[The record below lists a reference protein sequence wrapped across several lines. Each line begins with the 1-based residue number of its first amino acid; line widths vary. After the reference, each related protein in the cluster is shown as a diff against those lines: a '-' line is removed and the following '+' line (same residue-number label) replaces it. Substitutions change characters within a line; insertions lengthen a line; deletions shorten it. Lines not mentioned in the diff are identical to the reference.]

1 MTLKQR
7 IKALVASALR
17 FLVAS
22 LSTAI
27 VLYILFALVFSSEE
41 ERRLQRENRLYA
53 ARFKDMQAQERL
65 IGDVID
71 GLVDKDDAIYE
82 ELFQSPAPSLDAIT
96 AAELI
101 ADSDSLSESFL
112 LSSAA
117 TKSESL
123 MKMAGNV
130 DRSFEEVFRMLL
142 EKRDSVPPL
151 SLPLNGYSYAQ
162 TGASVGPKHN
172 PVYKL
177 ELSHEGLDLIAPQG
191 APVYA
196 AADGIVTKVTNSRKG
211 LGNIVE
217 IDHRNGYTTRYCL
230 LGDVNAVKGR
240 SVRRGQ
246 KIGTVGISSQ
256 VHAPHLHYEVLRDTL
271 VMDPVNYVFASVSPE
286 EYARMLYI
294 SVSTL
299 QSMD

>member
-1 MTLKQR
+1 MTLKQKL
-7 IKALVASALR
+7 KALAASALR
-17 FLVAS
+17 FMVAS
-22 LSTAI
+22 LSLAI
-27 VLYILFALVFSSEE
+27 ILYILFALVFSTED
-41 ERRLQRENRLYA
+41 ERRLQKENRLYA
-53 ARFKDMQAQERL
+53 ARYKEMKAQEKL

-71 GLVDKDDAIYE
+71 GLLEKDNDIYRV
-82 ELFQSPAPSLDAIT
+82 LFESPAPSLDAIT
-96 AAELI
+96 AADLI
-101 ADSDSLSESFL
+101 ADSDSLSENFL

-123 MKMAGNV
+123 MRMAENV
-130 DRSFEEVFRMLL
+130 DSNFEEVFRILDQ
-142 EKRDSVPPL
+142 KRSAVPPL
-151 SLPLNGYSYAQ
+151 SMPLKDISYGQ
-162 TGASVGPKHN
+162 TGASVGLKQN

-177 ELSHEGLDLIAPQG
+177 ELTHKGLDLIAPQG

-196 AADGIVTKVTNSRKG
+196 AADGVVSKVTNSRKG
-211 LGNIVE
+211 MGNVVE

-230 LGDVNAVKGR
+230 LGDVNAVYGR

-256 VHAPHLHYEVLRDTL
+256 VFAPHLHYEVLRDTVVL
-271 VMDPVNYVFASVSPE
+271 DPVNYLFASVNPE

>member
-1 MTLKQR
+1 MNKKL
-7 IKALVASALR
+7 KALFGSAIR
-17 FLVAS
+17 YAVAS
-22 LSTAI
+22 LSMAIFLYIIFAI
-27 VLYILFALVFSSEE
+27 VFSTEE
-41 ERRLQRENRLYA
+41 EVRLQRENRLYA
-53 ARFKDMQAQERL
+53 ERYKDMLAQEKL

-71 GLVDKDDAIYE
+71 GLVDRDDAIYE
-82 ELFQSPAPSLDAIT
+82 ELFESPAPSLDAIT
-96 AAELI
+96 AADLI
-101 ADSDSLSESFL
+101 ADSDSLSESFY

-130 DRSFEEVFRMLL
+130 DRNFDEVFRMLR

-151 SLPLNGYSYAQ
+151 SMPLKGISYAQ
-162 TGASVGPKHN
+162 TGASVGPKQN

-177 ELSHEGLDLIAPQG
+177 ELSHSGLDLIAPQG

-196 AADGIVTKVTNSRKG
+196 AADGIVTKVINSRKG
-211 LGNIVE
+211 MGNVVE
-217 IDHRNGYTTRYCL
+217 IDHRNGYITRYCL
-230 LGDVNAVKGR
+230 LGDVNAVRGR

-256 VHAPHLHYEVLRDTL
+256 VAAPHLHYEVMRDTL
-271 VMDPVNYVFASVSPE
+271 VMDPVNYLFASVNPE

>member
-82 ELFQSPAPSLDAIT
+82 ELFQNPAPSLDAIT

>member
-1 MTLKQR
+1 MTVKQKL
-7 IKALVASALR
+7 KALAASALR
-17 FLVAS
+17 YMVAS
-22 LSTAI
+22 LSLAI
-27 VLYILFALVFSSEE
+27 LLYIAFALVFSSEE
-41 ERRLQRENRLYA
+41 ERSLQRENRLYA
-53 ARFKDMQAQERL
+53 ARYKDMKAQEKL

-71 GLVDKDDAIYE
+71 GLLEKDDAIYE
-82 ELFQSPAPSLDAIT
+82 ELFESPAPSLDAIT
-96 AAELI
+96 AADLI

-123 MKMAGNV
+123 MKMAATV
-130 DRSFEEVFRMLL
+130 DRSFDEVFRILR

-151 SLPLNGYSYAQ
+151 TLPLKNYSYAQ
-162 TGASVGPKHN
+162 TGASVGAKHN

-177 ELSHEGLDLIAPQG
+177 ELSHQGLDLIAPQG

-196 AADGIVTKVTNSRKG
+196 AADGIVTRVTNSRKG

-217 IDHRNGYTTRYCL
+217 IDHRNGYITRYCL
-230 LGDVNAVKGR
+230 LGDVNAVRGR

-256 VHAPHLHYEVLRDTL
+256 VFAPHLHYEVLRDTVVL
-271 VMDPVNYVFASVSPE
+271 DPVNYVFASVNPE

>member
-1 MTLKQR
+1 MTLKQKL
-7 IKALVASALR
+7 KALAASALR
-17 FLVAS
+17 FMVAS
-22 LSTAI
+22 MSLAI
-27 VLYILFALVFSSEE
+27 ILYILFALVFSTEDE
-41 ERRLQRENRLYA
+41 HRLQKENRLYA
-53 ARFKDMQAQERL
+53 ARYKEMKAQEKL

-71 GLVDKDDAIYE
+71 GLLEKDNDIYRV
-82 ELFQSPAPSLDAIT
+82 LFESPAPSLDAIT
-96 AAELI
+96 AADLI
-101 ADSDSLSESFL
+101 ADSDSLSENFL

-123 MKMAGNV
+123 MRMAENV
-130 DRSFEEVFRMLL
+130 DRNFEEVFRILDQ
-142 EKRDSVPPL
+142 KRSAVPPL
-151 SLPLNGYSYAQ
+151 SMPLKDISYGQ
-162 TGASVGPKHN
+162 TGASVGLKQN

-177 ELSHEGLDLIAPQG
+177 ELTHKGLDLIAPQG

-196 AADGIVTKVTNSRKG
+196 AADGVVSKVTNSRKG
-211 LGNIVE
+211 MGNVVE

-230 LGDVNAVKGR
+230 LGDVNAVYGR

-256 VHAPHLHYEVLRDTL
+256 VFAPHLHYEVLRDTVVL
-271 VMDPVNYVFASVSPE
+271 DPVNYLFASVNPE

>member
-1 MTLKQR
+1 MTVKQK
-7 IKALVASALR
+7 IKALAASALR
-17 FLVAS
+17 YIVAS
-22 LSTAI
+22 LSLAI
-27 VLYILFALVFSSEE
+27 ILYILFALVFSTEE
-41 ERRLQRENRLYA
+41 ERRLQRENRLYS
-53 ARFKDMQAQERL
+53 ARYKEMKAQEKL

-71 GLVDKDDAIYE
+71 GLLEKDDAIYE
-82 ELFQSPAPSLDAIT
+82 ELFESPAPSLDAIT
-96 AAELI
+96 AADLI

-112 LSSAA
+112 LSSSA

-123 MKMAGNV
+123 MKMAANV
-130 DRSFEEVFRMLL
+130 DRNFEEVFRILK
-142 EKRDSVPPL
+142 EKRQAVPPL
-151 SLPLNGYSYAQ
+151 SMPLKDYSYGQ
-162 TGASVGPKHN
+162 TGASVGPKQN

-177 ELSHEGLDLIAPQG
+177 ELSHQGLDLIAPQG

-196 AADGIVTKVTNSRKG
+196 AADGVVTRVTNSRKG

-217 IDHRNGYTTRYCL
+217 IDHRNGYRTRYCL
-230 LGDVNAVKGR
+230 LGDVNAVSGR

-256 VHAPHLHYEVLRDTL
+256 VHAPHLHYEVLRDTVVL
-271 VMDPVNYVFASVSPE
+271 DPVNYVFASVNPE

>member
-1 MTLKQR
+1 MNKKL
-7 IKALVASALR
+7 KALFGSAIR
-17 FLVAS
+17 YAVAS
-22 LSTAI
+22 LSMAIFLYIIFAI
-27 VLYILFALVFSSEE
+27 VFSTEE
-41 ERRLQRENRLYA
+41 EVRLQRENRLYA
-53 ARFKDMQAQERL
+53 ERYKDMLAQEKL

-71 GLVDKDDAIYE
+71 GLVDRDDAIYE
-82 ELFQSPAPSLDAIT
+82 ELFESPAPSLDAIT
-96 AAELI
+96 AADLI
-101 ADSDSLSESFL
+101 ADSDSLSESFY

-130 DRSFEEVFRMLL
+130 DRNFDEVFRMLR

-151 SLPLNGYSYAQ
+151 SMPLKGISYAQ
-162 TGASVGPKHN
+162 TGASVGPKQN

-177 ELSHEGLDLIAPQG
+177 ELSHSGLDLIAPQG

-196 AADGIVTKVTNSRKG
+196 AADGIVTKVINSRKG
-211 LGNIVE
+211 MGNVVE

-230 LGDVNAVKGR
+230 LGDVNAVRGR

-256 VHAPHLHYEVLRDTL
+256 VAAPHLHYEVMRDTL
-271 VMDPVNYVFASVSPE
+271 VMDPVNYLFASVNPE

>member
-151 SLPLNGYSYAQ
+151 SLPLHGYSYAQ

>member
-1 MTLKQR
+1 MTVKQK
-7 IKALVASALR
+7 IKALAASALR
-17 FLVAS
+17 YLVAS
-22 LSTAI
+22 LSLAI

-53 ARFKDMQAQERL
+53 ARFRDMRAQEKL

-71 GLVDKDDAIYE
+71 GLVDKDDAIYK
-82 ELFQSPAPSLDAIT
+82 ELFESPAPSLDAIT
-96 AAELI
+96 AADLI

-130 DRSFEEVFRMLL
+130 DRSFEEVFRILR
-142 EKRDSVPPL
+142 EKREAVPPL
-151 SLPLNGYSYAQ
+151 TLPLKNYSYAQ

-172 PVYKL
+172 PIYKL
-177 ELSHEGLDLIAPQG
+177 QLSHEGLDLIAPQG

-196 AADGIVTKVTNSRKG
+196 AADGIVTKVTSSRKG
-211 LGNIVE
+211 LGNVVE
-217 IDHRNGYTTRYCL
+217 IDHRNGYFTRYCL

-256 VHAPHLHYEVLRDTL
+256 VSAPHLHYEVLRDTVVL
-271 VMDPVNYVFASVSPE
+271 DPVNYVFASVDPE

>member
-1 MTLKQR
+1 MTVKQKL
-7 IKALVASALR
+7 KALAASALR
-17 FLVAS
+17 FTVAS
-22 LSTAI
+22 LSLAI
-27 VLYILFALVFSSEE
+27 ILYILFALVFSTED
-41 ERRLQRENRLYA
+41 ERRLQKENRLYA
-53 ARFKDMQAQERL
+53 ARYREMKAQEKL

-71 GLVDKDDAIYE
+71 GLVEKDNDIYR
-82 ELFQSPAPSLDAIT
+82 ELFESPAPSLDAIT
-96 AAELI
+96 AADLI

-123 MKMAGNV
+123 MRMAENV
-130 DRSFEEVFRMLL
+130 DRNFEEVFRMLE
-142 EKRDSVPPL
+142 EKRAAVPPL
-151 SLPLNGYSYAQ
+151 SLPLKDYSYGQ
-162 TGASVGPKHN
+162 TGASVGLKQN

-177 ELSHEGLDLIAPQG
+177 ELTHKGLDLIAPQG

-196 AADGIVTKVTNSRKG
+196 AADGVVSKVTNSRKG
-211 LGNIVE
+211 MGNVVE

-230 LGDVNAVKGR
+230 LGDVNAVYGR

-256 VHAPHLHYEVLRDTL
+256 VYAPHLHYEVLRDTVVL
-271 VMDPVNYVFASVSPE
+271 DPVNYVFASVNPE

>member
-1 MTLKQR
+1 MTLKQKL
-7 IKALVASALR
+7 KALAASALR
-17 FLVAS
+17 FMVAS
-22 LSTAI
+22 LSLAI
-27 VLYILFALVFSSEE
+27 ILYILFALVFSTED
-41 ERRLQRENRLYA
+41 ERRLQKENRLYA
-53 ARFKDMQAQERL
+53 ARYKEMKAQEKL

-71 GLVDKDDAIYE
+71 GLLEKDNDIYRV
-82 ELFQSPAPSLDAIT
+82 LFESPAPSLDAIT
-96 AAELI
+96 AADLI
-101 ADSDSLSESFL
+101 ADSDSLSENFL

-123 MKMAGNV
+123 MRMAENV
-130 DRSFEEVFRMLL
+130 DRNFEEVFRILDQ
-142 EKRDSVPPL
+142 KRSAVPPL
-151 SLPLNGYSYAQ
+151 SMPLKDISYGQ
-162 TGASVGPKHN
+162 TGASVGLKQN

-177 ELSHEGLDLIAPQG
+177 ELTHKGLDLIAPQG

-196 AADGIVTKVTNSRKG
+196 AADGVVSKVTNSRKG
-211 LGNIVE
+211 MGNVVE

-230 LGDVNAVKGR
+230 LGDVNAVYGR

-256 VHAPHLHYEVLRDTL
+256 VFAPHLHYEVLRDTVVL
-271 VMDPVNYVFASVSPE
+271 DPVNYLFASVNPE

>member
-1 MTLKQR
+1 MTLNQKV
-7 IKALVASALR
+7 KMLVASALR
-17 FLVAS
+17 YIVAS
-22 LSTAI
+22 LSLAI
-27 VLYILFALVFSSEE
+27 ILYILFALVFSTEE
-41 ERRLQRENRLYA
+41 ERRLQKENRLYA
-53 ARFKDMQAQERL
+53 ARYREMKAQEKL

-71 GLVDKDDAIYE
+71 GLLVKDDAIYE
-82 ELFQSPAPSLDAIT
+82 ELFESPAPSLDEIT

-123 MKMAGNV
+123 MKMADNV
-130 DRSFEEVFRMLL
+130 DRSFEEVFRILK
-142 EKRDSVPPL
+142 ENRSSVPPL
-151 SLPLNGYSYAQ
+151 SMPLKDFSYGQ
-162 TGASVGPKHN
+162 TGASVGAKHN
-172 PVYKL
+172 PVYKV
-177 ELSHEGLDLIAPQG
+177 ELSHGGLDLIAPQG

-196 AADGIVTKVTNSRKG
+196 AADGIVTRVTNSRKG
-211 LGNIVE
+211 MGNVVE

-230 LGDVNAVKGR
+230 LGDVNAVQGR

-256 VHAPHLHYEVLRDTL
+256 VFAPHLHYEVMRDTVVL
-271 VMDPVNYVFASVSPE
+271 DPVNYLFASVGPE

>member
-1 MTLKQR
+1 MNKKL
-7 IKALVASALR
+7 KALFGSAIR
-17 FLVAS
+17 YAVAS
-22 LSTAI
+22 LSMAI
-27 VLYILFALVFSSEE
+27 FLYIIFALVFSTEE
-41 ERRLQRENRLYA
+41 EVRLQRENRLYA
-53 ARFKDMQAQERL
+53 ERYKDMLAQEKL

-71 GLVDKDDAIYE
+71 GLVDRDDAIYE
-82 ELFQSPAPSLDAIT
+82 ELFESPAPSLDAIT
-96 AAELI
+96 AADLI
-101 ADSDSLSESFL
+101 ADSDSLSESFY

-130 DRSFEEVFRMLL
+130 DRNFDEVFRMLR

-151 SLPLNGYSYAQ
+151 SMPLKGISYAQ
-162 TGASVGPKHN
+162 TGASVGPKQN

-177 ELSHEGLDLIAPQG
+177 ELSHSGLDLIAPQG

-196 AADGIVTKVTNSRKG
+196 AADGIVTKVINSRKG
-211 LGNIVE
+211 MGNVVE
-217 IDHRNGYTTRYCL
+217 IDHRNGYITRYCL
-230 LGDVNAVKGR
+230 LGDVNAVRGR

-256 VHAPHLHYEVLRDTL
+256 VAAPHLHYEVMRDTL
-271 VMDPVNYVFASVSPE
+271 VMDPVNYLFASVNPE

>member
-1 MTLKQR
+1 MTVKQR
-7 IKALVASALR
+7 IKALAASALR
-17 FLVAS
+17 FTVAS
-22 LSTAI
+22 LSLAI
-27 VLYILFALVFSSEE
+27 LLYILFALVFSTEE
-41 ERRLQRENRLYA
+41 ERRLQKENRLYA
-53 ARFKDMQAQERL
+53 ARYRDMQAQEAL

-71 GLVDKDDAIYE
+71 GLLEKDDAIYE

-96 AAELI
+96 AADLI
-101 ADSDSLSESFL
+101 ADSDSLSENFL
-112 LSSAA
+112 LGAAA

-130 DRSFEEVFRMLL
+130 DRSFEEVFRILK

-151 SLPLNGYSYAQ
+151 SMPLKDFAYGQ
-162 TGASVGPKHN
+162 TGASVGVKNN

-177 ELSHEGLDLIAPQG
+177 ELSHQGLDLIAPQG

-196 AADGIVTKVTNSRKG
+196 AADGVVSKVTHSRKG
-211 LGNIVE
+211 MGNVVE
-217 IDHRNGYTTRYCL
+217 INHRNGYTTRYCL
-230 LGDVNAVKGR
+230 LGDVNAVFGR

-256 VHAPHLHYEVLRDTL
+256 VFAPHLHYEVLRDTVVL
-271 VMDPVNYVFASVSPE
+271 DPVNYLFASVSPE

>member
-1 MTLKQR
+1 MNKKL
-7 IKALVASALR
+7 KALFGSAIR
-17 FLVAS
+17 YAVAS
-22 LSTAI
+22 LSMAIFLYIIFAI
-27 VLYILFALVFSSEE
+27 VFSTEE
-41 ERRLQRENRLYA
+41 EVRLQRENRLYA
-53 ARFKDMQAQERL
+53 ERYKDMLAQEKL

-71 GLVDKDDAIYE
+71 GLVDRDDAIYE
-82 ELFQSPAPSLDAIT
+82 ELFESPAPSLDAIT
-96 AAELI
+96 AADLI
-101 ADSDSLSESFL
+101 ADSDSLSESFY

-130 DRSFEEVFRMLL
+130 DRNFDEVFRMLR

-151 SLPLNGYSYAQ
+151 SMPLKGISYAQ
-162 TGASVGPKHN
+162 TGASVGPKQN

-177 ELSHEGLDLIAPQG
+177 ELSHTGLDLIVPQG

-196 AADGIVTKVTNSRKG
+196 AADGIVTKVINSRKG
-211 LGNIVE
+211 MGNVVE
-217 IDHRNGYTTRYCL
+217 IDHRNGYVTRYCL
-230 LGDVNAVKGR
+230 LGDVNAVRGR

-256 VHAPHLHYEVLRDTL
+256 VAAPHLHYEVMRDTL
-271 VMDPVNYVFASVSPE
+271 VMDPVNYLFASVNPE